1 MGLNYLSIPKLQG
14 LRFRVQFSG
23 AIFSDAIFGRDIQTR
38 YSNSIFVRDIRTRYS
53 TDSQTRFSDLIFILE
68 FWTRISYFIPHII
81 MDVITGLPQSSQKIV
96 PWLFPN
102 FQHKFHSLEQQI
114 PSINFFWQ
122 NLFISTPKS
131 VNFLN
136 RWCINVVLFKYVSTR
151 YLEHHENC
159 GYLGRV
165 SEWLN
170 ITAFL
175 GTAESEVHIVHLSP
189 VILGEHLAK
198 HETILDLTITVSLL
212 SLEASSPPLF
222 LKPMQ
227 IFVKNVHKNYSTYWN
242 NHIWKH
248 CRY

>member
-1 MGLNYLSIPKLQG
+1 MPNKLRDSITYPFPNFKG
-14 LRFRVQFSG
+14 SVFRFNFEARY
-23 AIFSDAIFGRDIQTR
+23 SDAIFGHDIRTR
-38 YSNSIFVRDIRTRYS
+38 YSNSIFGLDIRTWYS

-68 FWTRISYFIPHII
+68 FWTQKSYFIPHII

-136 RWCINVVLFKYVSTR
+136 RWSINVVLFKYVSTR

-159 GYLGRV
+159 GYLEWV
-165 SEWLN
+165 S
-170 ITAFL
+170 
-175 GTAESEVHIVHLSP
+175 
-189 VILGEHLAK
+189 
-198 HETILDLTITVSLL
+198 D
-212 SLEASSPPLF
+212 
-222 LKPMQ
+222 
-227 IFVKNVHKNYSTYWN
+227 
-242 NHIWKH
+242 
-248 CRY
+248 